1 MIQSALPD
9 REPDV
14 TLSFSKSVTED
25 PAVLHSRLRQT
36 CPVALQKSDG
46 GPLQNGW
53 LVTRYEDIV
62 AVARDTDT
70 FSQPVRW
77 PGRRRPPLESDPPE
91 HRQFRA
97 LLQPFFVGR
106 AVAQLEPIS
115 RGLAAG
121 LVAPIVSAGGGD
133 LAREF
138 ARPLPPQV
146 LLARLGQS
154 TDGWERIKECC
165 EASYLQGST
174 DAADLKTYEAAD
186 AYLWD
191 YCHAALADRKATPR
205 DPEQDLIAALLAG
218 QIDGKPVEESL
229 VAGMLRLLLAAG
241 HDSTTSA
248 IGICLRYL
256 AEHPQVQ
263 EKLRAQPEDIA
274 LAIEEILR
282 LQAPVIQM
290 ARLVT
295 RDVVL
300 GGRQLRAGD
309 RVLLVFASGNRDES
323 RFGSPEQCQLDRF
336 PNRHLSFGTGIHA
349 CIGNAL
355 ARQEI
360 LVALEELLART
371 QEFGLA
377 SEPEREFWH
386 PYGATRLHCWVKR
399 RA

>member
-1 MIQSALPD
+1 MTQNVLPD
-9 REPDV
+9 RVPDV
-14 TLSFSKSVTED
+14 TLAFTKSVRED
-25 PAVLHSRLRQT
+25 PAVLHARLRQT

-46 GPLQNGW
+46 GPMQNGW

-62 AVARDTDT
+62 AVARDTQT
-70 FSQPVRW
+70 YSQPVRW
-77 PGRRRPPLESDPPE
+77 PGRPRPPLESDPPE

-97 LLQPFFVGR
+97 LLQPFFTAR
-106 AVAQLEPIS
+106 AVAEFDPVS
-115 RGLAAG
+115 RGLATSLIEP
-121 LVAPIVSAGGGD
+121 LVAAGGGD
-133 LAREF
+133 FAHDL

-154 TDGWERIKECC
+154 SEGWERIKECC

-174 DAADLKTYEAAD
+174 DPADLKTYEEAD
-186 AYLWD
+186 AFLWD
-191 YCHAALADRKATPR
+191 YCHAAIADRKAVPR
-205 DPEQDLIAALLAG
+205 DPEQDLVTALLAG
-218 QIDGKPVEESL
+218 RIDDKPVEESL
-229 VAGMLRLLLAAG
+229 VAGMLRLLVAAG

-256 AEHPQVQ
+256 AENPPIQA
-263 EKLRAQPEDIA
+263 KLRAEPAGIA

-290 ARLVT
+290 PRRVT
-295 RDVVL
+295 RDVEL
-300 GGRQLRAGD
+300 GGRQLRTGD

-323 RFGSPEQCQLDRF
+323 RFENPEQSRLDRS
-336 PNRHLSFGTGIHA
+336 PNRHLSFGSGIHV

-360 LVALEELLART
+360 QVALEELLAHT

-386 PYGATRLHCWVKR
+386 PYGATRLHCWVKG